1 MYKIISITNRTLCKD
16 DYFKRI
22 KRLCKE
28 NIDAI
33 IVREKD
39 MDPEEYRDLFQ
50 KVKSICDSYEVPCIL
65 HSFVDVAIRLQVEKI
80 HVPLPILR
88 KMSKENKMRFS
99 TLGTSCHSVED
110 ALEAEK
116 LGCTYIVVGHI
127 FETNCK
133 KDLPPR
139 GLSFLEKV
147 KEVVS
152 IPVYAIGGVNEQT
165 VRKIH
170 CSGACI
176 MSGFMECENIKEY
189 LTKIRDGAENEI

>member
-1 MYKIISITNRTLCKD
+1 MYKIISITNRNICKG
-16 DYFKRI
+16 DYFQRI
-22 KRLCKE
+22 RELCRE
-28 NIDAI
+28 QIDAI

-39 MDPEEYRDLFQ
+39 MEPEEYQILFQ
-50 KVKSICDSYEVPCIL
+50 KVKSICDAYKVPCLL
-65 HSFVDVAIRLQVEKI
+65 HSFVDVANHLHVNQV

-88 KMSKENKMRFS
+88 KMPKEERMKFS

-116 LGCTYIVVGHI
+116 LGCTYIIAGHI

-133 KDLPPR
+133 KNLPPR
-139 GLSFLEKV
+139 GLDFLEKV
-147 KEVVS
+147 KEAVS
-152 IPVYAIGGVNEQT
+152 IPVYAIGGVNEYT
-165 VRKIH
+165 IRKIH